1 MMHDPLRTLLLDLHR
16 SLAGQF
22 SLIIAG
28 GYGLYLKHQLIKEK
42 GTRTLF
48 SEDKLPTSRTTED
61 IDLFLEAEVVI
72 DDARMKAMREAL
84 TALGMIPIESAKYY
98 QFEKNVG
105 LAGKVRIDL
114 LVGPMG
120 HLSDS
125 KNLKMDS
132 RRARAKGFA
141 DLHAHPVPEAIA
153 VEDKLFP
160 IRVSGELSDTTH
172 TDAEIFIP
180 QAFSYLMMKLFAYRD
195 RKNDDT
201 KDYARHHALDI
212 YRIVGLMTEKE
223 YQDVLDLSKVHREN
237 EKVREARM
245 IVGSSFATQTG
256 EGVLSMKAH
265 RLYSP
270 KLDIGEFVEVMAEIL
285 PPN

>member
-1 MMHDPLRTLLLDLHR
+1 MTSDPLRTLLLDLHKA
-16 SLAGQF
+16 LGGQF

-28 GYGLYLKHQLIKEK
+28 GYGLYLKHQLIRDS
-42 GTRTLF
+42 GIRTLF
-48 SEDKLPTSRTTED
+48 SEGKLPTSRTTED

-72 DDARMKAMREAL
+72 DDARMKAMRDAL

-98 QFEKNVG
+98 QFEKKVG

-153 VEDKLFP
+153 VEDKLFL
-160 IRVSGELSDTTH
+160 IRVSGELSDETK
-172 TDAEIFIP
+172 AEVEIFIP

-223 YQDVLDLSKVHREN
+223 YRDVLELSKVHREN
-237 EKVREARM
+237 EKVREARK
-245 IVGSSFATQTG
+245 IVGEFFATQTS

-265 RLYSP
+265 KLYSS
-270 KLDIGEFVEVMAEIL
+270 KLDIGEFIKVMAELL
-285 PPN
+285 PPI

>member
-1 MMHDPLRTLLLDLHR
+1 MAHDPLRTLLLDLHEA
-16 SLAGQF
+16 LAGQF

-28 GYGLYLKHQLIKEK
+28 GYGLYLKHQLIRDS

-61 IDLFLEAEVVI
+61 IDLFLKTEVVI
-72 DDARMKAMREAL
+72 DDARMRAMRGAL
-84 TALGMIPIESAKYY
+84 TALGMVPIESAKYY
-98 QFEKNVG
+98 QFEKDVG
-105 LAGKVRIDL
+105 FAGKVRIDL
-114 LVGPMG
+114 LMGPMG
-120 HLSDS
+120 MLSDA

-132 RRARAKGFA
+132 RRARARGFA
-141 DLHAHPVPEAIA
+141 ELHAHPVPEAIA

-160 IRVSGELSDTTH
+160 IRVSGELSDKTKTEV
-172 TDAEIFIP
+172 EIFIP

-223 YQDVLDLSKVHREN
+223 YHDVLELSKVHREN
-237 EKVREARM
+237 EKVREARK
-245 IVGSSFATQTG
+245 IVGEFFTAQTG
-256 EGVLSMKAH
+256 DGVLSAKAH
-265 RLYSP
+265 KLYSS
-270 KLDIGEFVEVMAEIL
+270 KLDIDGFLKVLAEL
-285 PPN
+285 FPPL